1 MFSVERA
8 SCPLRAGRADCMAKY
23 LFHPAYY
30 TIEIWSSAVFALT
43 YRLLFAAI
51 VREMKMMGRT
61 YSTGL
66 IVSLAEI
73 QHNMAMSAAMAE
85 LLMAAEYP
93 SSFDWRSF
101 EGKDYTTSIRD
112 QGRCGSCV
120 AFATVALMESMM
132 KIAKKEPELQPDLSE
147 AYLFPRGGG
156 RCERGAQFVRMLKA
170 AESGVCDELCCPY
183 SGDWNPCPDFKS
195 RLVAITSYKTI
206 FSPEQAKAHI
216 ASTGPLMSGLAVYAD
231 LFDYDGGI
239 YSQDYGEYIG
249 NHAVLL
255 VGYDESEGCW
265 LGKNSWGPAW
275 GMEGWFKIKQGECGM
290 GSAFP
295 FYSAA
300 IGSAPIPPSPGVPDL
315 TIPIDGTLYVTMT
328 KAPEKSAI
336 LLVNNARI
344 GPLTLGEELSAGEFK
359 KGDAVQFTLMG
370 IADKGTC
377 FPSGWRIWTMR
388 MGGGR
393 YEFRLQQR

>member
-1 MFSVERA
+1 
-8 SCPLRAGRADCMAKY
+8 
-23 LFHPAYY
+23 
-30 TIEIWSSAVFALT
+30 
-43 YRLLFAAI
+43 
-51 VREMKMMGRT
+51 
-61 YSTGL
+61 
-66 IVSLAEI
+66 
-73 QHNMAMSAAMAE
+73 
-85 LLMAAEYP
+85 
-93 SSFDWRSF
+93 
-101 EGKDYTTSIRD
+101 
-112 QGRCGSCV
+112 
-120 AFATVALMESMM
+120 M

-216 ASTGPLMSGLAVYAD
+216 ASTGPPNERPGGLCRPLQLQWRD
-231 LFDYDGGI
+231 LQPGLRGVH
-239 YSQDYGEYIG
+239 G

-255 VGYDESEGCW
+255 VGYNESEGCS
-265 LGKNSWGPAW
+265 LGEELLRGPAW

-300 IGSAPIPPSPGVPDL
+300 IGSAPIPPSPGVP
-315 TIPIDGTLYVTMT
+315 ISPFPIDGTLYVTMT
-328 KAPEKSAI
+328 KARVPYCWLTMPGSA
-336 LLVNNARI
+336 
-344 GPLTLGEELSAGEFK
+344 LSPWGRSRAGEFRREMLYSSPSW
-359 KGDAVQFTLMG
+359 ASE
-370 IADKGTC
+370 ANKGTC
-377 FPSGWRIWTMR
+377 FPWGWRIWTIR

-393 YEFRLQQR
+393 YEFPAAAEVASPNCRS